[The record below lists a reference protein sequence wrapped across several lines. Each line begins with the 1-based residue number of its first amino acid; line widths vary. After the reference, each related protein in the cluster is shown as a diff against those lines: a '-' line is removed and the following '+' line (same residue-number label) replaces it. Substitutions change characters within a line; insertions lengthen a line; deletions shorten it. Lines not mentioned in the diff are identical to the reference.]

1 MAPRIADTYLSH
13 ISILIICHSDSNKL
27 PERKNVSFF
36 QSVWHNYT
44 VLFAYTVP
52 IADTAP
58 IANTSHPK
66 ARIAGDPIPLIPH
79 TSHLNLYSTQAMS
92 MARGRLISRLIPC
105 GKLRNPTFLIFS
117 QSALMHS
124 MMVAGVED
132 SLLFEPFAGVLLL
145 AAFWQRFSSM
155 NPAPNRCCLSTR
167 APALDVSETRN
178 PICNNVSPE
187 IFTFT

>member
-36 QSVWHNYT
+36 QSVWRNYT

-66 ARIAGDPIPLIPH
+66 ARTAGDPIPH
-79 TSHLNLYSTQAMS
+79 TSHLNLYSTHAMS
-92 MARGRLISRLIPC
+92 IARGRLISRLIPC

-124 MMVAGVED
+124 MIVAGFED
-132 SLLFEPFAGVLLL
+132 LLLFEPFAEALLL
-145 AAFWQRFSSM
+145 AAF
-155 NPAPNRCCLSTR
+155 
-167 APALDVSETRN
+167 
-178 PICNNVSPE
+178 
-187 IFTFT
+187 